1 VVGLGLAALPSFAV
15 AVAVDGVR
23 EINAASLSGNVTVL
37 SNAKLTGNNGGG
49 AQVGGAGT
57 AIACNLINAAAVCP

>member
-1 VVGLGLAALPSFAV
+1 VVGLGLAALPSF